1 MNLVLFVKWIK
12 WDKFSCRVVFIF
24 ALNGLRLSITFKQ
37 A

>member
-1 MNLVLFVKWIK
+1 MNLVLYVKWIK

-24 ALNGLRLSITFKQ
+24 ATDRLRLSITFKQ